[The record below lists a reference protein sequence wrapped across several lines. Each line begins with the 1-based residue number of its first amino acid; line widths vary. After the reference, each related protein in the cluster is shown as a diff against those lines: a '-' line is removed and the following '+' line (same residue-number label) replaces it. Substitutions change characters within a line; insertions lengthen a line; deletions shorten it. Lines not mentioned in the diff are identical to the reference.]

1 VADDMM
7 DASFTRRG
15 QPCWY
20 KVEKVGTIAIND
32 SFMLEAALYRLLKKY
47 YRKDPYYVDLLELF
61 LDVRELNLFHISILI
76 ACRTHPPPDDLLHRD
91 GAAPG
96 SVNCA
101 GRSRRPIEIFSR
113 AVRPMVL
120 ALSLLLMK
128 K

>member
-1 VADDMM
+1 M

-61 LDVRELNLFHISILI
+61 LDVRELNLFRISILI
-76 ACRTHPPPDDLLHRD
+76 ACRTHPPQTTYYTEMGQLLDLLT
-91 GAAPG
+91 APEDHVDLSKFSLERCVPWCWP
-96 SVNCA
+96 SV
-101 GRSRRPIEIFSR
+101 FY
-113 AVRPMVL
+113 
-120 ALSLLLMK
+120 
-128 K
+128 